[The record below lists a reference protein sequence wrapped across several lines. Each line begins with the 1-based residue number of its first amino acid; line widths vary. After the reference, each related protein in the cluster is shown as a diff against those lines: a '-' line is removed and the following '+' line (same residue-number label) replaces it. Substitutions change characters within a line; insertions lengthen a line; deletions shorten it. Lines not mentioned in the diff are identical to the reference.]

1 MSRNK
6 LGFVCLIVILKA
18 SFSQIAHSEL
28 EVDYYAQGTWPG
40 LCNVGR
46 QQSPIIINPLKAK
59 ICTNIGYFKFTMMPT
74 DFPEVIVRADYQI
87 NAKNIAYAFFY
98 DHRAKTYEAY

>member
-1 MSRNK
+1 
-6 LGFVCLIVILKA
+6 
-18 SFSQIAHSEL
+18 
-28 EVDYYAQGTWPG
+28 
-40 LCNVGR
+40 
-46 QQSPIIINPLKAK
+46 
-59 ICTNIGYFKFTMMPT
+59 MMPT